1 MADPEELEVT
11 FTTFQE
17 MYDFF
22 LAGITDDMFME
33 LTKEDT
39 DEMLEE
45 ILLAA
50 LPHFEFP
57 REKDLFDIDL
67 ENKCFSAN
75 LSLEEKMIIRQYMIS
90 EWIGFQLATV
100 ELIRQKY
107 SGTDFKFTSQAS
119 HIKQLIALKKEY
131 ETKGFHLQRLYCR
144 RKKKSSGGYG
154 STFAV
159 IMEKPED

>member
-1 MADPEELEVT
+1 
-11 FTTFQE
+11 
-17 MYDFF
+17 
-22 LAGITDDMFME
+22 
-33 LTKEDT
+33 
-39 DEMLEE
+39 
-45 ILLAA
+45 
-50 LPHFEFP
+50 
-57 REKDLFDIDL
+57 
-67 ENKCFSAN
+67 
-75 LSLEEKMIIRQYMIS
+75 MIS